1 MKRAASK
8 VLLLLFVLFSFLPL
22 FASANG
28 GIMVNGQTVV
38 IAKEG
43 LTPMAQEKV
52 PVKKKLKLKRA
63 EKWIV
68 NHGKVR
74 VGSIGHKDDFLH

>member
-1 MKRAASK
+1 MKRAAFT

-43 LTPMAQEKV
+43 LPPMVQKKV
-52 PVKKKLKLKRA
+52 PNQKKLKRMGRRL
-63 EKWIV
+63 I
-68 NHGKVR
+68 NHGKVH
-74 VGSIGHKDDFLH
+74 VGRIGHKDNLLH